1 MDFQLKQQKLQR
13 KPKRPMLT
21 QARNEPTRVDEALK
35 QNLIEKESISRAAT
49 THEDFI
55 REFLISKIQL
65 TFEIV
70 A

>member
-1 MDFQLKQQKLQR
+1 
-13 KPKRPMLT
+13 MLT